1 MVLNDDSNPSDKLP
15 QLPELP
21 GMDDFPGAA
30 PKGSDDSGGAQLSGE
45 KASDVVPDFSASER
59 YTKDMSVAVDLP
71 AGRVA
76 SAQAD
81 EPVVEEHDPYLG
93 RVFGNYELVKKVG
106 QGGMG
111 LVYKGRQVS
120 LDRVV
125 AVKILNKSLC
135 DNAEFIKRFERE
147 AKSIAR
153 INHPNIMAVYDFGQT
168 DGLYYMVT
176 EFIEGAS
183 LSKQISDRVMLSI
196 EDFAPLL
203 VQSLAG
209 LAHVSTSG
217 IVHRDIKPD
226 NILVT
231 LDGVAKIA
239 DFGLAKDVSRNDTTD
254 LTAVGLAMGTPAYMS
269 PEQCMGRKLDGR
281 SDIYALGV
289 TAYLALTGEK
299 PFTGQSSFE
308 IMTKQREFTPPAPRQ
323 LNPAIPK
330 EVSDMIMKMLA
341 KTPQDRFKD
350 AEDCRQHWLELGNR
364 LGFMRTQGGDMRGGD
379 MRGGDMRGNEA
390 MRGSEAMR
398 MTNNDAAKPRSSL
411 SAPLPSVPSVAAS
424 TFSAPSA
431 PPSLPSDA
439 QAPRTLG
446 TDPQRRARVSGEFTA
461 PAPSNENPEPARP
474 VSERQG
480 RSITERRLPTQ
491 RPTTTSDSMT
501 CAKCG
506 MLNRGDAVTCL
517 RCGNPLRDIGSD
529 PLAAKSQEAE
539 ALRLYQQGQFRE
551 AGTLYA
557 RLADK
562 ETDRRLRA
570 ILRSKERDAR
580 TKENQSQVQEL
591 KSRTKGMIE
600 RGDIRGSIELLER
613 GLANVRE
620 AGASSTGAETK
631 LLDDINNLRAR
642 LKHRRNMRIIIIV
655 FIICLVVVA
664 LLVAVSPQGAKMF
677 GLASEPANPATANPA
692 TANPATANPAT
703 ANPATEAKP

>member
-15 QLPELP
+15 NLPELP
-21 GMDDFPGAA
+21 GMDGLPGGVA
-30 PKGSDDSGGAQLSGE
+30 PGIKPQPDNGDSDIHIAGD
-45 KASDVVPDFSASER
+45 KASDVVPSFSSTGR
-59 YTKDMSVAVDLP
+59 HDRDNSVAVELP
-71 AGRVA
+71 PGRVEA
-76 SAQAD
+76 AQAD
-81 EPVVEEHDPYLG
+81 EPTIEEHDPYLG
-93 RVFGNYELVKKVG
+93 RVFGNYQLEKKVG

-168 DGLYYMVT
+168 DGLYYMVI
-176 EFIEGAS
+176 EYIEGAS
-183 LSKQISDRVMLSI
+183 LSKQISDRVMLPI
-196 EDFAPLL
+196 EEFAPLL
-203 VQSLAG
+203 VQCLAG
-209 LAHVSTSG
+209 LAHVGTSG

-226 NILVT
+226 NILIT

-239 DFGLAKDVSRNDTTD
+239 DFGLAKDVSRNDATD

-308 IMTKQREFTPPAPRQ
+308 IMTKQREYTPPAPRQ
-323 LNPAIPK
+323 LNPVIPK
-330 EVSDMIMKMLA
+330 EVSELVMKMIA
-341 KTPQDRFKD
+341 KIPQDRFKD
-350 AEDCRQHWLELGNR
+350 AEDCRQQWLELGNR
-364 LGFMRTQGGDMRGGD
+364 LGFMRSL
-379 MRGGDMRGNEA
+379 
-390 MRGSEAMR
+390 GSDVRA
-398 MTNNDAAKPRSSL
+398 TNDRVTNDKARSSL
-411 SAPLPSVPSVAAS
+411 SAQLPSVSSAAPN
-424 TFSAPSA
+424 AGYSA
-431 PPSLPSDA
+431 PPVAPPPIPEAS
-439 QAPRTLG
+439 APRSLG
-446 TDPQRRARVSGEFTA
+446 TDPQRRARVSGEFSA
-461 PAPSNENPEPARP
+461 PPPIGVSGTSGTSGNNGGGSEIIEPTRP
-474 VSERQG
+474 ISERQG
-480 RSITERRLPTQ
+480 RSNTERRLAAI
-491 RPTTTSDSMT
+491 RPTTVSDSTT

-517 RCGNPLRDIGSD
+517 RCGNPLRDISND

-539 ALRLYQQGQFRE
+539 AQRLYQQGQYRE
-551 AGTLYA
+551 SATLYA

-562 ETDRRLRA
+562 ETDRRQRA

-580 TKENQSQVQEL
+580 TLENQSQVQEL

-613 GLANVRE
+613 GLAHVRD

-642 LKHRRNMRIIIIV
+642 LKHRRNMRIIILV
-655 FIICLVVVA
+655 FIMCIIIVGLLLA
-664 LLVAVSPQGAKMF
+664 LSPQGAK
-677 GLASEPANPATANPA
+677 LVNSTNAPAAPAAPPTPVAPE
-692 TANPATANPAT
+692 
-703 ANPATEAKP
+703 TEAKPQ